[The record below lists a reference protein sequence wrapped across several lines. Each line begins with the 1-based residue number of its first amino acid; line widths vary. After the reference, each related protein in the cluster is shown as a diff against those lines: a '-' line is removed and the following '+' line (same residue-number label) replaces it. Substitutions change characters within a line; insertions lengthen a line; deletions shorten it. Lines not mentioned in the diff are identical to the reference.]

1 MNEYDLFKSIGE
13 VDEKL
18 MKRYDAETAREVK
31 KSARR
36 VRLIVDLVVLLLL
49 FAAVVVLFLHPTKK
63 KIRMPSGSYFGAK
76 AAYAAVDFTVDFTAD
91 APAAQTINE

>member
-18 MKRYDAETAREVK
+18 MNRYDAKTAREVK

-49 FAAVVVLFLHPTKK
+49 FAAVVLLFLHPTKK
-63 KIRMPSGSYFGAK
+63 KIRMPSGACFGAK
-76 AAYAAVDFTVDFTAD
+76 AAYAAVGFSAD
-91 APAAQTINE
+91 APAAQAVGIDPET

>member
-18 MKRYDAETAREVK
+18 MKRYDQETAREVRK
-31 KSARR
+31 ASRR
-36 VRLIVDLVVLLLL
+36 VRLIVDIVVLLLL
-49 FAAVVVLFLHPTKK
+49 FAAVIALFLHPTHK

-76 AAYAAVDFTVDFTAD
+76 AACVTEGSRDQWKVESD
-91 APAAQTINE
+91 